1 LSGLP
6 EESYRK
12 VDLATARVGKG
23 GRAEGEVSDGKS
35 ATETSSEER
44 KERQ

>member
-1 LSGLP
+1 MSGLP

-35 ATETSSEER
+35 ATGTSLEEW

>member
-35 ATETSSEER
+35 ATETSSDER